1 MSILR
6 VIVATGM
13 VKGDAYRRGASVV
26 RVSTSTE
33 AEDAQSSP
41 SRYNC
46 ILDKHWNAN
55 KGPSGVSPC

>member
-6 VIVATGM
+6 VIVATGV
-13 VKGDAYRRGASVV
+13 VKGDAYRRDASVV

-33 AEDAQSSP
+33 AEVAQSPS

-46 ILDKHWNAN
+46 ILGRHWNAN
-55 KGPSGVSPC
+55 EGSRALPC